1 MAKQQSVYRALGRV
15 SQLALT
21 VGLVQMLVP
30 GTVLAQ
36 DTPAASAARTDPDE
50 IIVTARRREESAQKV
65 PVAITALTAEM
76 LQERRIVGGQDLQ
89 GQVPSLS
96 VSAGGQ
102 SRDVE
107 TIAIRGQ
114 GTNYTAAPA
123 VVTYLAEVP
132 LVAGRVVTLQGTP
145 GQFLDLANIQV
156 LRGPQGTLFGR
167 NSTGGAVLLEP
178 SRPTDK
184 FEGYVQVQAGNY
196 RDREV
201 EGVINV
207 PISDTLKI
215 RMAGRFVD
223 REGFTKDVLTGTDY
237 DNRHYYTGRLGVTWT
252 PTDRIEN
259 YLMVTGTR
267 STSHGAGYVIGRYN
281 TALLD
286 GVLGSVGGC
295 AGLGLGAGCS
305 VVTDMMAAQAER
317 GPRRVAL
324 GPSPLRSKISGWNVI
339 DQLKVELNDTLTLR
353 NIISY
358 GELRAL
364 SGFDGDGM
372 PLAIYQTGMGTEPA
386 DNVRQF
392 TEEFQL
398 QGSALSDKFQYTAG
412 VYYEHTGTPGSR
424 LATNKGATFFSPSLS
439 GGRYTT
445 SAVALYAQAA
455 LDFGAFSDTLDGLK
469 LTGGLRYTWDRYRG
483 AGGTAALDDASN
495 VVACTNGVMVVPT
508 RLSDCAL
515 HARGRS
521 SKPTWTIGLD
531 YQATP
536 DVLFYGKISRGYK
549 TGGINLLAVNA
560 RNLTYNPE
568 YVKTYE
574 AGVKSKVRFG
584 EGASLTLNADV
595 FKTDYTNIQIA
606 GADFNPVS
614 YAGGAAV
621 FNAAS
626 ARIKGVELEAV
637 LHLSRAIELSGSYS
651 HMSSRYKSFKIDVDP
666 LLSQLDCSGHVA
678 SGTIDLSCVPMP
690 YLPKNQ
696 FNIAGR
702 FTLPVPEEVGK
713 LVFSAVYAYTGKQWQ
728 TATTVPEE
736 LPEAQAG
743 GGEPGLLM
751 KGYGVLNMSLNWSD
765 VMQLPV
771 DLTLFM
777 TNVTNKTYRIS
788 NTGTY
793 LSLGSQASLYGEPR
807 MYGASVRY
815 KF

>member
-1 MAKQQSVYRALGRV
+1 MAEGASVRPKFGRV
-15 SQLALT
+15 SHLALIAGI
-21 VGLVQMLVP
+21 GLLPP
-30 GTVLAQ
+30 GVAMAQ
-36 DTPAASAARTDPDE
+36 TKAGIGSNDPGE

-65 PVAITALTAEM
+65 PVAITALSAEM
-76 LQERRIVGGQDLQ
+76 LQERRIAGGQDLQ

-123 VVTYLAEVP
+123 VVTYMAEVP
-132 LVAGRVVTLQGTP
+132 LVAGRVATLQGPP

-178 SRPTDK
+178 ARPTDR
-184 FEGYVQVQAGNY
+184 FEGYVQMQAGNY

-201 EGVINV
+201 EGVVNV
-207 PISDTLKI
+207 PLSDTLKI
-215 RMAGRFVD
+215 RLAGRFVD
-223 REGFTKDVLTGTDY
+223 RNGFTRDVLTGTGY
-237 DNRHYYTGRLGVTWT
+237 DNRHYYTGRFGMTWT
-252 PTDRIEN
+252 PSDRIEN

-267 STSHGAGYVIGRYN
+267 STSHGSGYVIGQFN
-281 TALLD
+281 TAFLD
-286 GVLGSVGGC
+286 GVFGGVGGC
-295 AGLGLGAGCS
+295 AGVGLGADCS
-305 VVTDMMAAQAER
+305 VLTGLAAEQKDR
-317 GPRRVAL
+317 GSRRVAL
-324 GPSPLRSKISGWNVI
+324 GPGPLRSKISGWSAI
-339 DQLKVELNDTLTLR
+339 DQLKIELSDTLTLR
-353 NIISY
+353 NIVSY

-364 SGFDGDGM
+364 SAFDGDGV
-372 PLAIYQTGMGTEPA
+372 PLGLYQTGMGPGPA

-392 TEEFQL
+392 TEELQL
-398 QGSALSDKFQYTAG
+398 QGSTLADKLQYTAG
-412 VYYEHTGTPGSR
+412 IYYEHTGTPGSR
-424 LATNKGATFFSPSLS
+424 YVTNKGLTFFSPTVS
-439 GGRYTT
+439 GGRYKT
-445 SAVALYAQAA
+445 SAVALYVQGA
-455 LDFGAFSDTLDGLK
+455 LDFGVFNDALDGLK
-469 LTGGLRYTWDRYRG
+469 LTAGLRYTWDRYRG
-483 AGGTAALDDASN
+483 AGGSAALDEAGQ
-495 VVACTNGVMVVPT
+495 VVACTNGVEDVPT
-508 RLSDCAL
+508 TFGDCAL
-515 HARGRS
+515 NARGRS
-521 SKPTWTIGLD
+521 SKPTWTVGLD
-531 YQATP
+531 YQVAP
-536 DVLFYGKISRGYK
+536 DVLFYGKVSRGYK

-560 RNLTYNPE
+560 RSLTYNPE

-584 EGASLTLNADV
+584 GGASLTLNADV

-626 ARIKGVELEAV
+626 AKIKGVELEAV
-637 LHLSRAIELSGSYS
+637 LHLSQAFELSGSYS
-651 HMSSRYKSFKIDVDP
+651 HITSRYKAFRIDVDP
-666 LLSQLDCSGHVA
+666 LLSQLDCSGHIT
-678 SGTIDLSCVPMP
+678 SGTIDLSCVPLP
-690 YLPKNQ
+690 YLPRDQ

-702 FTLPVPEEVGK
+702 YTLPLPEEVGK
-713 LVFSAVYAYTGKQWQ
+713 VVLSAVYAYTGKQWQ

-736 LPEAQAG
+736 LPQARAG

-751 KGYGVLNMSLNWSD
+751 KGYGLLNMSLNWND
-765 VMQLPV
+765 VMKLPIDIAV
-771 DLTLFM
+771 FM

>member
-1 MAKQQSVYRALGRV
+1 MAEKASVCPKFGRV
-15 SQLALT
+15 SHLALIA
-21 VGLVQMLVP
+21 GMGSLLLP
-30 GTVLAQ
+30 GVAMAQ
-36 DTPAASAARTDPDE
+36 TEAGIGSNDPGE
-50 IIVTARRREESAQKV
+50 IIVTARRREEPAQKV
-65 PVAITALTAEM
+65 PVAITALSAEM
-76 LQERRIVGGQDLQ
+76 LQERRIAGGQDLQ

-132 LVAGRVVTLQGTP
+132 LVAGRVATLQGPP

-178 SRPTDK
+178 ARPTDT
-184 FEGYVQVQAGNY
+184 FEGYVQMQAGNY

-201 EGVINV
+201 EGVVNV
-207 PISDTLKI
+207 PLSDTLKV

-223 REGFTKDVLTGTDY
+223 RNGFTRDVLTGTDY
-237 DNRHYYTGRLGVTWT
+237 DNRHYYTGRFGMTWT
-252 PTDRIEN
+252 PSDRIEN

-267 STSHGAGYVIGRYN
+267 STSHGAGYVIGQYN

-286 GVLGSVGGC
+286 GVLGAAGGC
-295 AGLGLGAGCS
+295 AGIGLGAGCS
-305 VVTDMMAAQAER
+305 VVTDLVDAQAER
-317 GPRRVAL
+317 GPRKVAL
-324 GPSPLRSKISGWNVI
+324 GPGSLRSKISGWSVI
-339 DQLKVELNDTLTLR
+339 DQLKIELSDTLTLR
-353 NIISY
+353 NIVSY

-372 PLAIYQTGMGTEPA
+372 PLAIYQTGMGPGPA

-392 TEEFQL
+392 SEELQL
-398 QGSALSDKFQYTAG
+398 QGSTLADKLQYTTG
-412 VYYEHTGTPGSR
+412 IYYEHTGTPGNR
-424 LATNKGATFFSPSLS
+424 YVTNKGITFFSPTMS
-439 GGRYTT
+439 GGRYKT
-445 SAVALYAQAA
+445 SAVALYAQTA
-455 LDFGAFSDTLDGLK
+455 LDFGAFSDALDGLK
-469 LTGGLRYTWDRYRG
+469 LTAGLRYTWDRYRG
-483 AGGTAALDDASN
+483 AGGTAALDDDGN
-495 VVACTNGVMVVPT
+495 LVACTNGVEDIPT
-508 RLSDCAL
+508 TFGDCAL
-515 HARGRS
+515 NARGRS

-531 YQATP
+531 YQVTP
-536 DVLFYGKISRGYK
+536 DVLLYGKVSRGYK

-560 RNLTYNPE
+560 RNLAYNPE

-584 EGASLTLNADV
+584 GGASLTLNADV

-626 ARIKGVELEAV
+626 ARIKGIELEAV
-637 LHLSRAIELSGSYS
+637 LRLSPAFELSGSYS
-651 HMSSRYKSFKIDVDP
+651 HITSRYKSFKIDVDP
-666 LLSQLDCSGHVA
+666 LLSQLDCSGNVA

-690 YLPKNQ
+690 YLPRDQ

-702 FTLPVPEEVGK
+702 YTLPLPEEVGK
-713 LVFSAVYAYTGKQWQ
+713 VVLSAVYAYTGKQWQ

-736 LPEAQAG
+736 LPEARAG

-765 VMQLPV
+765 VMKLPIDIAV
-771 DLTLFM
+771 FM